1 VEVSQ
6 LVEEDI
12 RHHKREAVLAFSPAS
27 RNATPGKNRQRRT
40 QPCQRYDT
48 LMTLPGVALGGNNG
62 TRSYRHCR
70 CQSNI
75 LLRLNGETTSR
86 LLKISSML

>member
-1 VEVSQ
+1 
-6 LVEEDI
+6 
-12 RHHKREAVLAFSPAS
+12 
-27 RNATPGKNRQRRT
+27 
-40 QPCQRYDT
+40 
-48 LMTLPGVALGGNNG
+48 MTLPGVALGGNNG